1 MARSVILASNDST
14 RYYLTSYLIT
24 TTDQTTWPETGHLVF
39 IGTFCLPDDPDS
51 LLDKYTYEI
60 ADTAVTSDN
69 KLRCFQL
76 SESVHASLS
85 AQIADALNQSH
96 QSSKSVRYWEILTGS
111 WLRLFIDLLISRI
124 FIITKLKETHP
135 DIQLVY
141 AEATKSRRT
150 PFNTADFHSLT
161 KSTEWNSL
169 VYADLWNTASA
180 EHIASPDHTTKPA
193 RMHPKPQASKLS
205 GYVLSATYLPRMQE
219 LLLQLQ
225 LGTKYKRLRVIN
237 PPAIPVDEEARQQL
251 VFNESRSNDVE
262 RLLIK
267 LVRGYLPTSFLEGFT
282 ALQMSI
288 GQMRFPNNPKAIFTS
303 NRHIYD
309 DVFNAWVADTTEHG
323 SRLILGQHG
332 GHYGISKFSSFA
344 ERHEKSVSD
353 SYLTWGWKPSS
364 SSVGGIILTMVGS
377 RWKHRESRSRL
388 LLVTDELWSQPRAVY
403 TDIPETSDYLD
414 HLGLLVR
421 SLPTSIQQSLELR
434 QHLGQS
440 LVGHSVETWWRNQ
453 FPAIDLGDPLIPF
466 SQVVRNA
473 KIVIVAH
480 NGSTIPEN
488 FSQSIP
494 TLITW
499 TSNWVE
505 IRNEA
510 KPIFAKLAEVGIF
523 HEDPVSLAKHV
534 LAIWDNVD
542 AWWESKEVVEAR
554 ELFCSQYARSVP
566 QPQKFLREIIVGKST
581 MEQQGDL

>member
-1 MARSVILASNDST
+1 M
-14 RYYLTSYLIT
+14 TSYLIT
-24 TTDQTTWPETGHLVF
+24 TTDRSRWPNSGHLVF

-51 LLDKYTYEI
+51 LLDQYTYEI
-60 ADTAVTSDN
+60 ADTAVTSDD

-76 SESVHASLS
+76 SESVYASLGE
-85 AQIADALNQSH
+85 QIADALNQSH
-96 QSSKSVRYWEILTGS
+96 HCSKSTRYWEILTGA
-111 WLRLFIDLLISRI
+111 WFRLFIDLLTSRI
-124 FIITKLKETHP
+124 FTVAKLREMYP
-135 DIQLVY
+135 DIQLVC
-141 AEATKSRRT
+141 ADGVKGGRA

-332 GHYGISKFSSFA
+332 GHYGISKFHSFA

-364 SSVGGIILTMVGS
+364 SSVGGIILTTVGS
-377 RWKHRESRSRL
+377 RWKHWESRSRL

-403 TDIPETSDYLD
+403 ADIPETSDYLD
-414 HLGLLVR
+414 HLGLMVR

-434 QHLGQS
+434 QHLGQRV
-440 LVGHSVETWWRNQ
+440 VGHPVETWWRNQ

-466 SQVVRNA
+466 SQVVKDAR
-473 KIVIVAH
+473 IVIVAH
-480 NGSTIPEN
+480 NGTTIPEN

-505 IRNEA
+505 IRDEA

-534 LAIWDNVD
+534 SAIWDNVD
-542 AWWESKEVVEAR
+542 AWWESKEVVGAR

-566 QPQKFLREIIVGKST
+566 QPRSFLREIIVGKST
-581 MEQQGDL
+581 MEQQRDL

>member
-1 MARSVILASNDST
+1 M
-14 RYYLTSYLIT
+14 TSYLIT
-24 TTDQTTWPETGHLVF
+24 TTDRSRWPNSGHLVF
-39 IGTFCLPDDPDS
+39 IETFCLPDDPDS
-51 LLDKYTYEI
+51 LLDQYTYEI
-60 ADTAVTSDN
+60 ADTAVTSDD

-76 SESVHASLS
+76 SESVYASLGE
-85 AQIADALNQSH
+85 QIADALNQSH
-96 QSSKSVRYWEILTGS
+96 HCSKSTRYWEILTGA
-111 WLRLFIDLLISRI
+111 WLRLFLDLLTSRI
-124 FIITKLKETHP
+124 FTVAKLRETYP
-135 DIQLVY
+135 DIQLVC
-141 AEATKSRRT
+141 ADGVKGGRA
-150 PFNTADFHSLT
+150 PFNTADFYSLT

-353 SYLTWGWKPSS
+353 SYLTWGWKPSPS
-364 SSVGGIILTMVGS
+364 SAGGIILTTVGS
-377 RWKHRESRSRL
+377 RWKHQESRSRL

-434 QHLGQS
+434 QHLGQRV
-440 LVGHSVETWWRNQ
+440 VGHPVETWWRNQ

-466 SQVVRNA
+466 SQVVKDAR
-473 KIVIVAH
+473 IVIVAH
-480 NGSTIPEN
+480 NGTTIPEN

-505 IRNEA
+505 IRDEA

-542 AWWESKEVVEAR
+542 AWWESKEVVKAR

-566 QPQKFLREIIVGKST
+566 QPRKFLREIIVGKST
-581 MEQQGDL
+581 IGQQGDL

>member
-1 MARSVILASNDST
+1 M
-14 RYYLTSYLIT
+14 TSYLIT
-24 TTDQTTWPETGHLVF
+24 TTDRSRWPNSGHLVF
-39 IGTFCLPDDPDS
+39 IGTFCLPDNPDS
-51 LLDKYTYEI
+51 LLDRYTYEI
-60 ADTAVTSDN
+60 ANTAVTSDN
-69 KLRCFQL
+69 KLHCFQL
-76 SESVHASLS
+76 SESVHISLS
-85 AQIADALNQSH
+85 MQIAEALNQAH

-124 FIITKLKETHP
+124 FIITKLKEMHP

-193 RMHPKPQASKLS
+193 RMHPKPQSSKLS

-237 PPAIPVDEEARQQL
+237 PPAIPVDDETRQKL
-251 VFNESRSNDVE
+251 VFNESQSSDVE
-262 RLLIK
+262 RLLIR
-267 LVRGYLPTSFLEGFT
+267 LVRGYLPTSFLEGFAT
-282 ALQMSI
+282 LNMSI
-288 GQMRFPNNPKAIFTS
+288 RRMGFPNSPKTIFTS

-309 DVFNAWVADTTEHG
+309 DVFNAWVADATENG
-323 SRLILGQHG
+323 SRLVLGQHG
-332 GHYGISKFSSFA
+332 GHYGISKIPSFA
-344 ERHEKSVSD
+344 ERHEQSVSD
-353 SYLTWGWKPSS
+353 AYLTWGWKPSS

-388 LLVTDELWSQPRAVY
+388 LLVTDELWSHPRSIY
-403 TDIPETSDYLD
+403 TDIPETSDYLG

-434 QHLGQS
+434 RHLGQS
-440 LVGHSVETWWRNQ
+440 VVGHPVETWWRNQ
-453 FPAIDLGDPLIPF
+453 VQAIDLGDPLIPF

-480 NGSTIPEN
+480 NGTTIPEN

-505 IRNEA
+505 IRDEA

-534 LAIWDNVD
+534 SAIWDNVD
-542 AWWESKEVVEAR
+542 AWWESKEVVKAR

-566 QPQKFLREIIVGKST
+566 HPRKFLREIIVGKSI
-581 MEQQGDL
+581 MEKQGDL